1 MSDIDQ
7 PPDAPVPGGTA
18 DAGHPDLEGLNALVD
33 GEDEAAS
40 SHVRSCRECA
50 SRVESFRRIRAELG
64 RPFPPPPPAVR
75 EQAIAAALAAAGAA
89 PSPRPAAPHP
99 AAATAGLGTA
109 ESDATE
115 PGAGDLATVSPL
127 PPPRFPRATTWVLGL
142 SAAALVLVVALAA
155 VLLRTDRRGD
165 EATSGAGRTFGAES
179 SVSQAA
185 KAPHADS
192 GLGPLDFGEVGS
204 ADELAG
210 RVRPLLS
217 GVGPVAEAHAAR
229 RAPAP
234 PPSAGAPAIAAPGSG
249 AGDQAL
255 TSGAATCEAE
265 AVAAASRAGASSGPP
280 VLWAT
285 ATLGSQPAVVV
296 VYPASPGEPPGAFRA
311 VALSREGCRVLL
323 SVLVDAATP

>member
-7 PPDAPVPGGTA
+7 PPDAPAPGGTA

-50 SRVESFRRIRAELG
+50 ARVEGFRRIRAELG
-64 RPFPPPPPAVR
+64 RPLPPPPPAVR

-89 PSPRPAAPHP
+89 PSPRPAAPRP
-99 AAATAGLGTA
+99 VAATAGPGTA
-109 ESDATE
+109 ESEASERGTGDPAT
-115 PGAGDLATVSPL
+115 ASPL
-127 PPPRFPRATTWVLGL
+127 PSPRFPRATTWVLGL

-165 EATSGAGRTFGAES
+165 ETTSGAGRTFGAERS
-179 SVSQAA
+179 ESQAA
-185 KAPHADS
+185 KAPPADS
-192 GLGPLDFGEVGS
+192 GLGPLDLGEVGS

-217 GVGPVAEAHAAR
+217 GIGPVAEAQAAR

-234 PPSAGAPAIAAPGSG
+234 PPEAGAPDIAAPGSG
-249 AGDQAL
+249 ARDQAL
-255 TSGAATCEAE
+255 TPGAATCEAE
-265 AVAAASRAGASSGPP
+265 AVAAARRAGAAPRAP

-285 ATLGSQPAVVV
+285 ATSGSQPAVIV
-296 VYPASPGEPPGAFRA
+296 VYPASPGEPPGSFRA

-323 SVLVDAATP
+323 SVLVAAATP

>member
-40 SHVRSCRECA
+40 SHVRSCRECEA
-50 SRVESFRRIRAELG
+50 RVESFRRIRAELG

-75 EQAIAAALAAAGAA
+75 EQAIAAALAAA
-89 PSPRPAAPHP
+89 
-99 AAATAGLGTA
+99 
-109 ESDATE
+109 E
-115 PGAGDLATVSPL
+115 PGTGDLAPVSPL

-142 SAAALVLVVALAA
+142 STAALVLVVALAA

-165 EATSGAGRTFGAES
+165 EATRVAGRTFGAERS
-179 SVSQAA
+179 ESQTA

-192 GLGPLDFGEVGS
+192 GVGPLELGEVGS
-204 ADELAG
+204 ADELAA

-217 GVGPVAEAHAAR
+217 GVGPVAEAQAAR

-234 PPSAGAPAIAAPGSG
+234 PPSPGAPDIAAPGSG

-265 AVAAASRAGASSGPP
+265 AVAAAGRAGATPGAP

-285 ATLGSQPAVVV
+285 AALDSQPAVVV